1 MEQSSAILT
10 LENLDISVSRHQRLR
25 PVLRNI
31 NLEASRGK
39 VLGILGES
47 GAGKTTL
54 ARAMMGWVPAPFQA
68 DRGGVLLDGQDLL
81 TLDPP
86 ALLDWRRRIGY
97 IGPDPGGAFDPT
109 LPVGHQI
116 VERLRYR
123 RPHDDAASLR
133 KRVVDL
139 LDAVRIPSAKS
150 RFDEFPG
157 QYSGGMLQRAVIV
170 DALSVD
176 PELLICDNIVQ
187 PLDVTVAAQII
198 ELLRDLK
205 SEISAAI
212 VFITTSVP
220 SLAEIADDALVLANG
235 EIVERGA
242 PDRIAR
248 APQVKATRDLV
259 DRTPRIW
266 TGEPPPA
273 PLAGDRAPILRIEDV
288 TKTYRVSTRKGFFS
302 KNSVKAVRGVS
313 FDVFEGDD
321 FGLVGESGCGKS
333 TLSRLLSWIET
344 PDSGRIF
351 FDGRDISGMRRAEI
365 LSMRKGFQLVLQD
378 PYSSIPPH
386 LPVGKTIGMG
396 LRIHGEN
403 SRTIRDRTREV
414 MAQVGLHPD
423 DADHLPVG
431 MSAGQRQR
439 VNVARALILEPRLM
453 ILDETLS
460 ALDPVEQGRLLDL
473 FERLQVQ
480 YGLTYLFIS
489 HDLAMVR
496 RACTRIGVMYLGKMV
511 EIADTGELFFNP
523 RHPYTRALLSAVPT
537 LDAKPY
543 AREDCLLDG
552 EPPSPINLPKGCT
565 FAPRCPQAFDTCHTA
580 EPPLELLAPGCVA
593 ACYAA
598 SGDARRRAAS

>member
-1 MEQSSAILT
+1 MQAQKPILD
-10 LENLDISVSRHQRLR
+10 LAGLDISVSRHGHTR
-25 PVLRNI
+25 PILSNI
-31 NLEASRGK
+31 NLQAHRGQ
-39 VLGILGES
+39 VLGVLGES

-54 ARAMMGWVPAPFQA
+54 ARAMMGWIPSPFRQ
-68 DRGGVLLDGQDLL
+68 DSGRVLLDGDDLL
-81 TLDPP
+81 QMPP
-86 ALLDWRRRIGY
+86 NELLIRRRRIGY

-116 VERLRYR
+116 AERLRYR
-123 RPHDDAASLR
+123 RPTDSAAALR
-133 KRVVDL
+133 KRVVEL
-139 LDAVRIPSAKS
+139 LDAVRIPSAQS
-150 RFDEFPG
+150 RFDEFPS

-170 DALSVD
+170 DALCVD

-187 PLDVTVAAQII
+187 PLDVTVAAQILQ
-198 ELLRDLK
+198 LLRDIK
-205 SEISAAI
+205 ADISAAI

-220 SLAEIADDALVLANG
+220 SLAEIADDAVVLAQG
-235 EIVERGA
+235 EIVERGS
-242 PDRIAR
+242 PQQIAR
-248 APQVKATRDLV
+248 APQVNATRELV
-259 DRTPRIW
+259 ARTPRIW
-266 TGEPPPA
+266 TGEPPPE
-273 PLAGDRAPILRIEDV
+273 PLARDRAPILKVEDV
-288 TKTYRVSTRKGFFS
+288 TKVYKVPTREGFFS
-302 KNSVKAVRGVS
+302 HNRVQAVRGVS

-344 PDSGRIF
+344 PDSGRIQ
-351 FDGRDISGMRRAEI
+351 FDGRDISGMSRKEI

-386 LPVGKTIGMG
+386 LPIGKTIGMG
-396 LRIHGEN
+396 LKIHGEN
-403 SRTIRDRTREV
+403 RRTIEDRTREV
-414 MAQVGLHPD
+414 MAQVGLHPS

-473 FERLQVQ
+473 FEKLQVQ

-511 EIADTGELFFNP
+511 EIADTGALFFNP
-523 RHPYTRALLSAVPT
+523 RHPYTKALLSAVPT

-543 AREDCLLDG
+543 RREDCLLDG
-552 EPPSPINLPKGCT
+552 EPPSPISLPNGCT
-565 FAPRCPQAFDTCHTA
+565 FAPRCPQTFETCLEV
-580 EPPLELLAPGCVA
+580 EPPLKRVAPGCDT

-598 SGDARRRAAS
+598 FRALQKDAVS